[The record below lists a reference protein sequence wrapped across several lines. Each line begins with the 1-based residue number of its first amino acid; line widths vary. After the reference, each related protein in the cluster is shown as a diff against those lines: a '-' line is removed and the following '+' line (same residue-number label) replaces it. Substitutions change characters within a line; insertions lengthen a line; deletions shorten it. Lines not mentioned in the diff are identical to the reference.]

1 MLEAKNNMTTDQNTC
16 QPVLEL
22 VNLGKKIRKKQ
33 IVKDVNLSLNPSQ
46 IYGFLGPNGA
56 GKTTTIRM
64 IVGLIKP
71 SEGFVN
77 ICGHNIARDFIRAMS
92 NVGCIIESPDLYKFM
107 TGIEN
112 LLQFAAMDKRITGGR
127 IHEVVELVGLRH
139 RIVDKVGTYSL
150 GMRQRLGIAQA
161 ILCKPKLLILDEP
174 TSGLDPAGITDFR
187 KLLKK
192 LAYEDGMSVFIS
204 SHLLSEAQQMC
215 DKVAIIKQ
223 GQVIKVACVADII
236 SGEIIEWELSNPA
249 KAILMMKEI
258 WKIDAVQHNKNLIRA
273 SIGEN
278 SLENINKGFIKG
290 SIDIKFC
297 RPREHKLE
305 DLFLE
310 LTEGD
315 EIV

>member
-1 MLEAKNNMTTDQNTC
+1 MFEAKNSMTTDQNTC

-33 IVKDVNLSLNPSQ
+33 IVKNINLSLNPSEV
-46 IYGFLGPNGA
+46 YGFLGPNGA

-77 ICGHNIARDFIRAMS
+77 ICGHNIARDFIGAMS

-112 LLQFAAMDKRITGGR
+112 LLQFAAMDKRITGVR
-127 IHEVVELVGLRH
+127 IHEVIELVGLRH

-161 ILCKPKLLILDEP
+161 ILCRPKLLILDEP

-187 KLLKK
+187 KLIKK

-223 GQVIKVACVADII
+223 GQVIKVADVTDII

-249 KAILMMKEI
+249 KAILMMKDR
-258 WKIDAVQHNKNLIRA
+258 WKIDAVQHKKNMIRA

-278 SLENINKGFIKG
+278 SLENINKGFIKSG
-290 SIDIKFC
+290 IDIKFC
-297 RPREHKLE
+297 RPKAHTLE

>member
-1 MLEAKNNMTTDQNTC
+1 MSTDQNTC

-33 IVKDVNLSLNPSQ
+33 IVKNINLSLNPSEV
-46 IYGFLGPNGA
+46 YGFLGPNGA

-112 LLQFAAMDKRITGGR
+112 LLQFAAMDKRITGRR

-139 RIVDKVGTYSL
+139 RIGDKVGTYSL
-150 GMRQRLGIAQA
+150 GMGQRLGIAQA

-174 TSGLDPAGITDFR
+174 TSGLDPAGTTDFR
-187 KLLKK
+187 KLIKK

-204 SHLLSEAQQMC
+204 SHLLSEAQQIC

-223 GQVIKVACVADII
+223 GQVIKVAGVTDII
-236 SGEIIEWELSNPA
+236 SGEIIEWELSNPV
-249 KAILMMKEI
+249 KAMLMMKDK
-258 WKIDAVQHNKNLIRA
+258 WNIDAVQHKKNMIRA

-278 SLENINKGFIKG
+278 SLENINKDFITG
-290 SIDIKFC
+290 GIDIRFC
-297 RPREHKLE
+297 RSKEHTLE

>member
-1 MLEAKNNMTTDQNTC
+1 MTIDQNTC

-71 SEGFVN
+71 NEGFIN
-77 ICGHNIARDFIRAMS
+77 ICGHNIASDFIAAMS

-112 LLQFAAMDKRITGGR
+112 LLQFAAMDKRITQGR

-161 ILCKPKLLILDEP
+161 ILCRPRLLILDEP

-187 KLLKK
+187 KLIKK
-192 LAYEDGMSVFIS
+192 LAYEDGMSVFIY

-215 DKVAIIKQ
+215 DNVAIIKQ
-223 GQVIKVACVADII
+223 GQVIKVAGVSDII
-236 SGEIIEWELSNPA
+236 SDEIIEWELSNPA
-249 KAILMMKEI
+249 KAILMIKDR
-258 WKIDAVQHNKNLIRA
+258 WKIDAVQHKKNMIRA

-290 SIDIKFC
+290 GIDIKFC
-297 RPREHKLE
+297 CPREHTLE